1 MTDVIV
7 PLRLTQ
13 AEEGEVLWRTSQE
26 FVRRP
31 PGCSEIL
38 KSAESAR
45 FAAGSES
52 PLREEAAGDVFRG
65 WGASLLGSAETSRED
80 GAGGRFRGWALSLYC
95 PSSRALQ
102 TSLMS
107 LRRVLSRHEDA
118 AGLIACNSKSIAD
131 YAARI
136 ARQNGCALAQCKLN
150 DGGWELAISEEAL
163 KRRKRLRRRA
173 SSEA

>member
-1 MTDVIV
+1 MTPRISVVKKGLMTDVIG

-52 PLREEAAGDVFRG
+52 PLREDRRGDVFTG
-65 WGASLLGSAETSRED
+65 WGATLWILSRSRERRH
-80 GAGGRFRGWALSLYC
+80 ARGVQCAIVAHWEKSERSSLSL
-95 PSSRALQ
+95 SWASRLECSILGQ
-102 TSLMS
+102 
-107 LRRVLSRHEDA
+107 RVAKLEKVDIWFVNHSRLLH
-118 AGLIACNSKSIAD
+118 GFT
-131 YAARI
+131 
-136 ARQNGCALAQCKLN
+136 QF
-150 DGGWELAISEEAL
+150 
-163 KRRKRLRRRA
+163 
-173 SSEA
+173 